1 MRTPM
6 RPWRFLALGGALI
19 GALLSAAP
27 VGAQTRIVAT
37 TPPVVVIIVAII
49 GYRRSLQS
57 RERTEQDRRMNVQTQ
72 EQADLPGDRVSQRE
86 DRRLAGM
93 TAEDREWEQASLE
106 RNRESQQ

>member
-1 MRTPM
+1 MEAQ
-6 RPWRFLALGGALI
+6 WWVVLA
-19 GALLSAAP
+19 
-27 VGAQTRIVAT
+27 
-37 TPPVVVIIVAII
+37 VVVIIVAII

-106 RNRESQQ
+106 RNRESQQESARRTEGSEDQR